1 MTCIIT
7 RPEPQTLFDRIK
19 SLFSAK
25 VLGGAP
31 VIPDT
36 NEWYVVSNDYLAQE
50 LYYSIAEQQW
60 RETDPRHM
68 CCDNL
73 VEWAARRGMHPRPA
87 SFARGYVKLSGT
99 PGASINPA
107 FTVQF
112 GDVVYKV
119 DAGATVPSTMPD
131 VGYTVVRMIA
141 QTAGEVGNGLTV
153 GASTGTLGAPM
164 AGISNTVEIY
174 GGEFCSG
181 REAED
186 CETFRTR
193 VLARFAKPHRTRL
206 DDITDD
212 LRDWPCVT
220 RAMLRSCSCCAEKGR
235 LDMFVFMDDSF
246 EHGIPP
252 QAVLDDMTA
261 WYFGSPQ
268 GFGKG
273 VADYGMEGQFYA
285 ATTVPVQLTISN
297 LPCSSQAQVEDIRY
311 RIGLLFADLA
321 PGAEICRRM
330 IDAIVIQVIGFNC
343 EYDVVMVVEGRT
355 LSDPTSFVPECDELP
370 IIGSLKI
377 IGGSLTR

>member
-19 SLFSAK
+19 NLFSAK

-31 VIPDT
+31 VIPDS

-60 RETDPRHM
+60 RETDPRYM

-73 VEWAARRGMHPRPA
+73 VEWAARRGLYPRPA
-87 SFARGYVKLSGT
+87 SFSRGYVKLSGT
-99 PGASINPA
+99 PGATINPA

-112 GDVVYKV
+112 GSVTYAV
-119 DAGATVPSTMPD
+119 DTGATVASVIPAA
-131 VGYTVVRMIA
+131 GYAVVRMIA
-141 QTAGEVGNGLTV
+141 QTAGETGNGTSV
-153 GASTGTLGAPM
+153 IGNNGTLSTPM
-164 AGISNTVEIY
+164 TGVSNTVEIY
-174 GGEFCSG
+174 GGQFCAG
-181 REAED
+181 RAS
-186 CETFRTR
+186 ETCDEFRTR

-206 DDITDD
+206 DDIIEA
-212 LRDWPCVT
+212 LRDFPCVT
-220 RAMLRSCSCCAEKGR
+220 RAYLRACSCCSERGR

-246 EHGIPP
+246 SHGIPP
-252 QAVLDDMTA
+252 QSVLDDMTA

-273 VADYGMEGQFYA
+273 VADYAMEGQFYA
-285 ATTVPVQLTISN
+285 AETVPVQLTISN
-297 LPCSSQAQVEDIRY
+297 LPCSSQSQVEEIRA
-311 RIGLLFADLA
+311 RITLMFADLV

-330 IDAIVIQVIGFNC
+330 IDAIVIQVVGFNC
-343 EYDVVMVVEGRT
+343 EYDVAMVVADRT
-355 LSDPTSFVPECDELP
+355 LADPTSFVPECDELP
-370 IIGSLKI
+370 IIGSLTI